1 MKACNAF
8 LLLRILGS
16 WSPTS
21 CPSSRNTATACLFHV
36 CFYQSNLNFRII
48 RKHEIFFIRQLSIWY
63 CNTVFLHLQRILT
76 DRQRLLSNQ
85 SFQTGVLKMYVHN
98 HSCEQLICF
107 AIHFGNQFFVSG
119 LYLLFLSGQ
128 RFVMH
133 FKHSSVPTRRAL
145 VLRKS
150 SHQHKPCLC
159 NISYMMVK
167 IEGVEN
173 IFQ

>member
-1 MKACNAF
+1 
-8 LLLRILGS
+8 
-16 WSPTS
+16 
-21 CPSSRNTATACLFHV
+21 
-36 CFYQSNLNFRII
+36 
-48 RKHEIFFIRQLSIWY
+48 
-63 CNTVFLHLQRILT
+63 
-76 DRQRLLSNQ
+76 
-85 SFQTGVLKMYVHN
+85 MYVHN

-107 AIHFGNQFFVSG
+107 AIHFGNQFFGSG

-128 RFVMH
+128 RYVMH